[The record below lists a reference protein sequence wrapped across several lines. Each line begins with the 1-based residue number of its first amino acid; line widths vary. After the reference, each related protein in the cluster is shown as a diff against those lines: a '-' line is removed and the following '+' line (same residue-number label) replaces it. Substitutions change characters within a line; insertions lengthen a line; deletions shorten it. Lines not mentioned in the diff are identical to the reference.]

1 MTVTP
6 ARLTRLAWAP
16 HAARALWVLA
26 AALLAIS
33 AWRLT
38 SQTWSQLPPDPS
50 SPIEDRRAYRFRDLT
65 YTQTVGILRI
75 WLQQAYRGGPP
86 RQRGLALARV
96 AAMQRERG
104 LVAEA
109 NAADE
114 EALRLSGDDRE
125 VRAVLARPL
134 SAEDLSPVP

>member
-1 MTVTP
+1 
-6 ARLTRLAWAP
+6 
-16 HAARALWVLA
+16 
-26 AALLAIS
+26 LLAIS

-38 SQTWSQLPPDPS
+38 SQTWSQLPPAPS
-50 SPIEDRRAYRFRDLT
+50 SLEDRRAYRFRDLT

-86 RQRGLALARV
+86 RQRGVALARV

-109 NAADE
+109 NAAAE

-134 SAEDLSPVP
+134 SEEDLSPVP